1 MKKKEYEQPTIDV
14 VQLKQRQQLLAGSMN
29 GREDYSDGGDPLGA

>member
-14 VQLKQRQQLLAGSMN
+14 VQLKQRQLLLAGS
-29 GREDYSDGGDPLGA
+29 GSLSDPEWHEYEE